1 MCELMGM
8 CFAHPI
14 PADFSI
20 REFALRDVENADG
33 WGLAWYPDR
42 SLALVKEP
50 ISWQA
55 SPFTGFLQTYQ
66 RLVSSIYV
74 AHVRHRT
81 VGGVPT
87 HADTHPFAREL
98 YGREYCF
105 AHNGTVKALAER
117 FLLGRYRPLGSTDS
131 EYAFCHIMEDLALRA
146 SSVLDEPDDFRWL
159 HAKLSTVNQDGKL
172 NVLLSDGRRLFAYRD
187 MAGHKGL
194 TVRQLRLKSAEPRQ
208 LEDREMRVELAG
220 DFPNHGFVIATRPL
234 NDRTWHDLHPG
245 ELIVFAD
252 GSVSF
257 SSHRD
262 PASKEFGAVSS
273 GQIAR

>member
-8 CFAHPI
+8 CFARPI

-50 ISWQA
+50 VPWQA
-55 SPFTGFLQTYQ
+55 SPYTGFLQTYQ
-66 RLVSSIYV
+66 RLVSPIYI

-81 VGGVPT
+81 VGGEPT
-87 HADTHPFAREL
+87 HGDTHPFAREL

-105 AHNGTVKALAER
+105 AHNGTVKELSNQ
-117 FLLGRYRPLGSTDS
+117 FPLGRYRPVGRTDS

-146 SSVLDEPDDFRWL
+146 RAVLEEPDDFRWL
-159 HAKLSTVNQDGKL
+159 HGKLSTLNQNGKL

-187 MAGHKGL
+187 VAGHKGL
-194 TVRQLRLKSAEPRQ
+194 TMRELRMRSPEPRQ
-208 LEDREMRVELAG
+208 FEDQDIRVELAG
-220 DFPNHGFVIATRPL
+220 DSANHGFVIATRPL
-234 NDRTWHDLHPG
+234 NDQTWYDLQPG
-245 ELIVFAD
+245 ELIAIENGAV
-252 GSVSF
+252 GF

-262 PASKEFGAVSS
+262 PAVAEFGVLSS
-273 GQIAR
+273 KHIAK